1 MLGRVT
7 TTSYSEDGLTA
18 TTTTPSGA
26 TLVNT
31 YNTDGS
37 IAHESGTGQRELYH
51 IYDFIRGLRHTTRL
65 ADNTTILKQEIRDGF
80 GQTIT
85 LTSPT
90 TLENTYLYTRSVY
103 NALGQLTRRTE
114 GTQAPVEYEYDS
126 MGNPARQTV
135 VLDSASPADAA
146 KTASRLSRQPGKNVR
161 TASIK
166 PSPLPATMRRATC

>member
-65 ADNTTILKQEIRDGF
+65 ADNTTILKQDIRDGF

-103 NALGQLTRRTE
+103 NALGQLTPPHGR
-114 GTQAPVEYEYDS
+114 
-126 MGNPARQTV
+126 
-135 VLDSASPADAA
+135 
-146 KTASRLSRQPGKNVR
+146 KPGPGGV
-161 TASIK
+161 
-166 PSPLPATMRRATC
+166 

>member
-1 MLGRVT
+1 MRTTEETAYDLLGRVTRKTDVLGRVT

-65 ADNTTILKQEIRDGF
+65 ADNTTILKQDIRDGF

-90 TLENTYLYTRSVY
+90 TLENTYL
-103 NALGQLTRRTE
+103 
-114 GTQAPVEYEYDS
+114 
-126 MGNPARQTV
+126 
-135 VLDSASPADAA
+135 
-146 KTASRLSRQPGKNVR
+146 
-161 TASIK
+161 
-166 PSPLPATMRRATC
+166 